1 MSTGTMSCPG
11 TWGKGGCQ
19 MDAALGEF
27 AAELVS
33 SPVNRSLLCGW
44 WKRPRVK
51 REESGRGEAT
61 LDQVVREGSSEEVT
75 LGRDLEG

>member
-1 MSTGTMSCPG
+1 
-11 TWGKGGCQ
+11 

-27 AAELVS
+27 AVMLVS
-33 SPVNRSLLCGW
+33 SPVNRSLQCRW

-75 LGRDLEG
+75 LCGDLEGRRS